1 MMLVDCFDGVPLFF
15 VGFVFVKGQSTQLE
29 CTFAAQKK
37 KTFKT
42 QNFYL
47 PPNYF
52 IISFNVWHI
61 FITNLTWI
69 IL

>member
-15 VGFVFVKGQSTQLE
+15 FLLNCICKDGALNWNVHLLHK
-29 CTFAAQKK
+29 KK

-47 PPNYF
+47 PPHYF
-52 IISFNVWHI
+52 IISF
-61 FITNLTWI
+61 
-69 IL
+69 ILFGVLAL

>member
-37 KTFKT
+37 KHLRLKIST
-42 QNFYL
+42 YHL
-47 PPNYF
+47 
-52 IISFNVWHI
+52 IISSSVLMFDI
-61 FITNLTWI
+61 SL
-69 IL
+69 